1 MGNQVQRE
9 GKPEAVGAGQGGRT
23 VGKTSSRALADQ
35 YDDFLY
41 PSVKVIA
48 DGNEIP
54 QKPFL
59 YLENA
64 EVTSSVGRE
73 PDMAVLVYRVDAFP
87 KSNLSTL
94 EKHIALG
101 QKIEVMA
108 GYGDRLV
115 RIFLGYLHEVEVN
128 DFLQDHVEYTFI
140 CLDVKGL
147 MKKNSIFQISGA
159 KKAQQILN
167 EILND
172 GAYGFLVKEKK
183 LSSLP
188 ESLNRD
194 CVIKGETHYD
204 WLCGLAE
211 LLNFEFYCGRGELI
225 FQQAGKGSGEL
236 LELTAEYGLQAV
248 RAVVSMAWQTGCV
261 SFCGYNRRDEKIAG
275 TAKWKSPRGAFVK
288 GLDRTL
294 GGFALHIRDMG
305 LETGEQAMARAEAV
319 MNRRL
324 AQCSRLEAVTIG
336 VPELAP
342 GVSVT
347 IADDRAES
355 LSGTIYVEEV
365 SHQLNGKG
373 YQTVL
378 KGRR

>member
-23 VGKTSSRALADQ
+23 VVKTSGRALADQ
-35 YDDFLY
+35 YNDFLY

-48 DGNEIP
+48 DDNEIL

-59 YLENA
+59 YLESA
-64 EVTSSVGRE
+64 EVTSTVGRE

-87 KSNLSTL
+87 KGNLSTL

-101 QKIEVMA
+101 QKIEIMA

-128 DFLQDHVEYTFI
+128 DFQQDHVEYTFI

-159 KKAQQILN
+159 KKTQQILN

-194 CVIKGETHYD
+194 CVIKGETHFD

-211 LLNFEFYCGRGELI
+211 ILNFEFYCGRGELI

-236 LELTAEYGLQAV
+236 LELTEEYGLQAV
-248 RAVVSMAWQTGCV
+248 RAVVSMAWQTGSV

-275 TAKWKSPRGAFVK
+275 TAKWKSPQGAFVK

-305 LETGEQAMARAEAV
+305 LETGEQALARAEAV